1 MYREYPIFQPD
12 EILKYKRKSRS
23 DDPML
28 SIEEVLAKHEAI
40 LNEWIERN
48 LDAPIPPE
56 NCFNEIVSGE
66 TINSRPEFKKLL
78 KRIES
83 PKIKAVLI
91 VECARLGRPDLEEIG
106 KISKLFRYT
115 NTIII
120 TPQRMFDL
128 RDEYDREQFERELMR
143 GNDYLEYTKK
153 ILTRGK
159 EISLRQGYYI
169 NAVIPYGYERD
180 WVYEGKRKRPTL
192 AIVEEEAK
200 VVQMIFDW
208 YANEQIGTMR
218 ICHRL
223 NAMGIPPRKGEIWKK
238 STISRM
244 LKNEHYIGKIVL
256 KKHIKVN
263 SVHDQEIVT
272 QTKFNDEF
280 EMVDGKHSP
289 IIDEELF
296 NRANNKLHKFVS
308 VKPNETLQNPFASI
322 FKCEC
327 GRAMKRNKNRNTFRY
342 LCDEQTLCGNAS
354 VLESELIPAVTEI
367 LKANL
372 DELTAKVTDSDDN
385 KKEKHMEYVS
395 LLEKRY
401 VEIEKKELSL
411 WDKYS
416 EEHMPKQIFDKLM
429 ASCMEEKQTLEN
441 ELESAYNN
449 VPEHVDYKG
458 VIASLHKAIEA
469 LSDDSVSASAKN
481 KLLLSVVDKIVYKR
495 DKPIRMSTTEAT
507 ERGVKTNSNGWYSP
521 KFELDVYL
529 KKYNT

>member
-1 MYREYPIFQPD
+1 MYREYPAFQPD
-12 EILKYKRKSRS
+12 EILKYKRKSRT

-48 LDAPIPPE
+48 LDEPIPPE
-56 NCFNEIVSGE
+56 NCLSEVVSGE

-83 PKIKAVLI
+83 PKIKAVLV

-115 NTIII
+115 NTMII
-120 TPQRMFDL
+120 TPQRTFDL

-153 ILTRGK
+153 ILQRGK

-169 NAVIPYGYERD
+169 NAVIPYGYTRD
-180 WVYEGKRKRPTL
+180 WVYEGKRKRPTI

-200 VVQMIFDW
+200 VVRLIFHW
-208 YANEQIGTMR
+208 YANEGIGTMK
-218 ICHRL
+218 ISQKL

-244 LKNEHYIGKIVL
+244 IKNEHYIGKIVL

-263 SVHDQEIVT
+263 TVEDSEITTHTV
-272 QTKFNDEF
+272 FNEEF
-280 EMVDGKHSP
+280 EMVEGKHQP
-289 IIDEELF
+289 IIDEDLF
-296 NRANNKLHKFVS
+296 YRANNKISRHIS
-308 VKPNETLQNPFASI
+308 TKPNKTLQNPLASI
-322 FKCEC
+322 LKCEC
-327 GRAMKRNKNRNTFRY
+327 GRAMRRAKDRLKFRY
-342 LCDEQTLCGNAS
+342 LCDEQTFCGNAS
-354 VLESELIPAVTEI
+354 IQEGELIPAI
-367 LKANL
+367 ISRLKENL
-372 DELTAKVTDSDDN
+372 DELTANITDTDEN

-429 ASCMEEKQTLEN
+429 ASCMEEKQNLEN
-441 ELESAYNN
+441 ELESAYNDA
-449 VPEHVDYKG
+449 PEHVDYKG
-458 VIASLHKAIEA
+458 VIASLHEAIEA
-469 LSDDSVSASAKN
+469 LSNDSVSASAKN

-495 DKPIRMSTTEAT
+495 GKPIRMSTTEAT
-507 ERGVKTNSNGWYSP
+507 ARGVKTNSNGWYSP
-521 KFELDVYL
+521 KFELDIYL